1 MNKNLKQ
8 KIGLFGFLLILIS
21 LIFFIALYLKAI
33 QNEDHVTSPKDV
45 LNLMRVEYNASEK
58 PLTLDGV
65 IISQREEKVKMDA
78 SGKIEDNNPSLE
90 VGKTFKKGDILIKLE
105 RIDILYKILEE
116 RTLFKKLIIESLPKI
131 EQSSPSTLNKWK
143 EYSTSISRLELI
155 PEIPEIS
162 KEEESIISH
171 LGIDLHYYKIKQIE
185 LEAEKYFYT
194 APFDGKISQSFV
206 SKGSKVSKNQKLLQI
221 IPENSLTVTSLIASK
236 DQQYFGENQLV
247 YFTSEKGDTI
257 SKGNFIGLVD
267 STTRFD
273 TLTAQFSIEK
283 QDLFLAYQKVI
294 IHLQSDDTENKER
307 NIQKGVAIPNSAIID
322 NHVYLLEN
330 EQVFKVA
337 VTPIDR
343 SDDSTIINNLP
354 SPSFVITNPQAI
366 SQ

>member
-1 MNKNLKQ
+1 M
-8 KIGLFGFLLILIS
+8 
-21 LIFFIALYLKAI
+21 
-33 QNEDHVTSPKDV
+33 
-45 LNLMRVEYNASEK
+45 
-58 PLTLDGV
+58 
-65 IISQREEKVKMDA
+65 
-78 SGKIEDNNPSLE
+78 
-90 VGKTFKKGDILIKLE
+90 
-105 RIDILYKILEE
+105 
-116 RTLFKKLIIESLPKI
+116 
-131 EQSSPSTLNKWK
+131 
-143 EYSTSISRLELI
+143 
-155 PEIPEIS
+155 
-162 KEEESIISH
+162 
-171 LGIDLHYYKIKQIE
+171 
-185 LEAEKYFYT
+185 EAEKYFYT